1 MVVRSRETDTL
12 ALIKIGKQGDENA
25 LNTLFARYHKKVLRI
40 VRQRLNSQQRERLR
54 VQSMDIV
61 QEVFLHALK
70 KLQDFEPRSEGS
82 FIHWLSQIFMN
93 VIRDRLDF
101 VSAEKRT
108 SEGECSLDQTI
119 AGTSGHLG
127 LRDLIAQEGTSPTQY
142 ILKRAIEDAVDD
154 LLLELNEAD
163 KEIIIQ
169 HKLEEL
175 TFAEIASSV
184 GKSEDAIRKQFNR
197 SFKKLVMLAEKEKIF
212 QELRF

>member
-1 MVVRSRETDTL
+1 LGSKGTRTL
-12 ALIKIGKQGDENA
+12 SI
-25 LNTLFARYHKKVLRI
+25 LFLFRYHKKVLRI

-82 FIHWLSQIFMN
+82 FIHWLSKIFMN

-101 VSAEKRT
+101 VSAEKRA

-119 AGTSGHLG
+119 AGTSGHLR

-142 ILKRAIEDAVDD
+142 ILKRAIEEAVDD

-163 KEIIIQ
+163 KKIIIQ
-169 HKLEEL
+169 HKLVGL